1 MMLLLVLLAA
11 SVLAHAP
18 ETAGVAVPEGTRIA
32 AIRVVRHNVFDVDNP
47 ETSAWPYRA
56 ANALHILS
64 RERFIRSLLL
74 FKEGDPVDSAL
85 LAESER
91 LLRATGFLNPVRIT
105 AHPGEDGAEVVVETF
120 DQWTL
125 DVDVS
130 FGIHGSRRRTGLA
143 VEDSNFLGLGKGL
156 LVDWRRDQERNSVTL
171 GYEDPVFLGTRWRL
185 AFSHVE
191 ASDGDGDEFRLE
203 YPFFALSTPLAG
215 GVRVKHETRT
225 SWLYAGGK
233 KQVSGHTSR
242 TATRVWAGARL
253 PSWEPNHD
261 RLIVGFFTDRVSYED
276 WSWLEGGEF
285 EPPASRHLSGLELGW
300 ERQTSRFEVVQG
312 FRSWQRQEDLALGPS
327 WSVSVG
333 VSLPELGGDR
343 TRALVR
349 GSGHAGF
356 LHGELFT
363 SLEAAV
369 SGRLERGRIHD
380 GVFSV
385 EGVAAMIGERG
396 WRARLAADVGV
407 RLDRDR
413 QLTLGADTGLRGWD
427 PDTFDG
433 TSRAVANLEWR
444 TRLTD
449 EVLHLAILGFAVF
462 ADAGYS
468 WGARVGRGTGRVRG
482 NVGVGLLAEI
492 TRSARV
498 RVVRIELAKP
508 DDGGKPLFLIT
519 GQALF

>member
-1 MMLLLVLLAA
+1 MLLAILAAA
-11 SVLAHAP
+11 SVLAQTPANRSV
-18 ETAGVAVPEGTRIA
+18 TVPDGTRIV

-56 ANALHILS
+56 ANSLHVVS

-74 FKEGDPVDSAL
+74 FREGERLDSAL

-91 LLRATGFLNPVRIT
+91 LLRATGFLNPVSIT
-105 AHPGEDGAEVVVETF
+105 ARPGDDGAEVVVETF

-143 VEDSNFLGLGKGL
+143 IEDSNFLGFGKEL
-156 LVDWRRDQERNSVTL
+156 LVDWRRDQERSSVTL
-171 GYEDPVFLGTRWRL
+171 GYQDPVFLGTRWRL
-185 AFSHVE
+185 AVSHVE

-203 YPFFALSTPLAG
+203 YPFFALSTPFAG
-215 GVRVKHETRT
+215 GLRVKQEDRT

-242 TATRVWAGARL
+242 TAARVWAGARL
-253 PSWEPNHD
+253 PSWEPNND
-261 RLIVGFFTDRVSYED
+261 RLIVGFFTDRVSYDD
-276 WSWLEGGEF
+276 WSWLDGEAF
-285 EPPASRHLSGLELGW
+285 EPPPARELSGLEVGW
-300 ERQTSRFEVVQG
+300 ERQSDRFEVVRG
-312 FRSWQRQEDLALGPS
+312 FRSWRRQEDLALGPN
-327 WSVSVG
+327 WSVILG
-333 VSLPELGGDR
+333 VSLPALGGEGS
-343 TRALVR
+343 RALVR
-349 GSGHAGF
+349 GSGRAGF
-356 LHGELFT
+356 LHGQLFT

-369 SGRLERGRIHD
+369 SGRVEKGRIHD
-380 GVFSV
+380 GVLSV
-385 EGVAAMIGERG
+385 EAVAAVIGERG

-444 TRLTD
+444 ARLTD
-449 EVLHLAILGFAVF
+449 EVLHLAILGVSVF

-468 WGARVGRGTGRVRG
+468 WGARVGRSTGRVRG
-482 NVGVGLLAEI
+482 DVGIGLLAEI

-508 DDGGKPLFLIT
+508 DDGGKPLFLIS